1 MSAVIRTR
9 EVRGPSGQLAIVSSV
24 RDSRF
29 LPVRHTVG
37 RVLPRSCLPVAVF
50 IDSPRPGDVAIGS
63 ATVFRGNFAA
73 AVAFAEA
80 MVADPEATT

>member
-1 MSAVIRTR
+1 
-9 EVRGPSGQLAIVSSV
+9 
-24 RDSRF
+24 
-29 LPVRHTVG
+29 
-37 RVLPRSCLPVAVF
+37 VAVF

-80 MVADPEATT
+80 MVADPEAT